1 MATRNIVPRAT
12 GEGSLGTNAKKW
24 GSAYIN
30 EIHGALKGN
39 ADTATSATSAASAT
53 RATSAT
59 TADSATKAA
68 QDGNGNVIT
77 STYVRK
83 SELMANVKA
92 YGAKGD
98 GTTDDTAAIQ
108 KCLTENASVYFPPG
122 VYLISK
128 MLTSCQKTDA
138 VAWKVELDANAE
150 IVASTNFTGD
160 WMLTFGNLQAADYG
174 TGTANEL
181 SGGKWLATNA
191 SGIGGI
197 RVMNVRHAHI
207 HNIAIGNFDTVGL
220 QIDCDSS
227 ANGGSSDDYVDH
239 VFAYGRYDKA
249 GTIGIL
255 INSMDNNISNIRT
268 YFAQTG
274 IKIAK
279 AGNFLSEC
287 HTVFYT
293 SNQDTCQN
301 SIGFHICNG
310 AIDTTLDKCY
320 PDMFATEFYIEKAE
334 TARVSLTNCLAIA
347 ALCPDYAVKQKWAIT
362 NTLIK
367 TTGQYIAS
375 IRVDGLH
382 WLSTHTQYT
391 NYGYV
396 GPIMQY
402 VNDNT
407 YYAPSYFRG
416 IVLNVGNLKNKTRDP
431 LIWSPLNVDTAKMYM
446 NADYDL
452 NYVCSTGIYGIQ
464 GNCKNA
470 PGFIK
475 DYSAFLLKV
484 ESSNSINGYA
494 WFVIHQ
500 KIETQGKVF
509 FRDYRS
515 EKDPLSDSP
524 DTWSA
529 WTCID
534 KSKLPTV
541 ATT

>member
-1 MATRNIVPRAT
+1 MATRNIVPRVN
-12 GEGSLGTNAKKW
+12 GEGSLGTNSKRW

-39 ADTATSATSAASAT
+39 ADTATSASRADSAASAT
-53 RATSAT
+53 AA
-59 TADSATKAA
+59 ASATKAA
-68 QDGNGNVIT
+68 QDGSGNVIT

-83 SELMANVKA
+83 SDLLANVKN

-108 KCLTENASVYFPPG
+108 KCLTENTSVYFPPG

-138 VAWKVELDANAE
+138 VAWKIELDANAK
-150 IVASTNFTGD
+150 ILASTNFSGA
-160 WMLTFGNLQAADYG
+160 WMLTFGNLQPADYG
-174 TGTANEL
+174 MNTVNEL
-181 SGGKWLATNA
+181 SGGRWVATNA

-197 RVMNVRHAHI
+197 RILNVRHAHI
-207 HNIAIGNFDTVGL
+207 HDIAINNVDTVGL

-227 ANGGSSDDYVDH
+227 ENGGSSDDYIDH
-239 VFAYGRYDKA
+239 INVIGRYDKS

-255 INSMDNNISNIRT
+255 INAQDNNVSNVRT

-279 AGNFLSEC
+279 GGNFLSDC
-287 HTVFYT
+287 HPLFYT
-293 SNQDTCQN
+293 SVQDNCQN
-301 SIGFHICNG
+301 SIGFHICDV
-310 AIDTTLDKCY
+310 AYDVTLDKCY
-320 PDMFATEFYIEKAE
+320 SDMFATEFYVENAKN
-334 TARVSLTNCLAIA
+334 ARVSITNSIAMA
-347 ALCPDYAVKQKWAIT
+347 ALCPDYAVNQKWAIT

-367 TTGQYIAS
+367 TSGDCIAS
-375 IRVDGLH
+375 IRVDGLN
-382 WLSTHTQYT
+382 WLQVHTQYT

-396 GPIMQY
+396 GPVKQF

-407 YYAPSYFRG
+407 YCAPSYFRG
-416 IVLNVGNLKNKTRDP
+416 IILDVGKLKNKTRDP
-431 LIWSPLNVDTAKMYM
+431 LIWSPLNVDSAKMYL

-470 PGFIK
+470 PIYIK

-484 ESSNSINGYA
+484 DSSNSINGYA

-500 KIETQGKVF
+500 TLETQGKVF